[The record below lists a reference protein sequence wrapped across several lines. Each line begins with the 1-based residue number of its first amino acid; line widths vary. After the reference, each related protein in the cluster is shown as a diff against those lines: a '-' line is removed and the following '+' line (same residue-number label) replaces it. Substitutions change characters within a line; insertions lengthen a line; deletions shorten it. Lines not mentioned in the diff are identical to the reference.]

1 MATVSGPDP
10 ILSRWIHPGSVLPDL
25 TAVSAA
31 GALDELADA
40 VAGSLQGVPRAALR
54 QGFAEREAL
63 GTTAVGGGFA
73 IPHCRLAGLRELAL
87 RVARHPAGV
96 DFGALDGQPV
106 NVFFAVVAP
115 TTAAAA
121 HLEAL
126 RAIARYVREPG
137 RLALLLAARGTE
149 ELRQRLLEA
158 FHPGLRDALQ
168 TETAGV

>member
-1 MATVSGPDP
+1 MATVSGPEP
-10 ILSRWIHPGSVLPDL
+10 ILSRWIRPGSVLPDL

-31 GALDELADA
+31 GVLDELADA
-40 VAGSLQGVPRAALR
+40 VAESLQGVPRAALR

-73 IPHCRLAGLRELAL
+73 IPHCRLSGARELAL

-115 TTAAAA
+115 TRSAAA

-137 RLALLLAARGTE
+137 RLARLLAATGEE
-149 ELRQRLLEA
+149 ELGQRLLETGA
-158 FHPGLRDALQ
+158 PGVRTVRQ
-168 TETAGV
+168 PETADV